1 MYSVEFSSHAL
12 DHVSRL
18 DKAVSDRIIKKI
30 EWLAAHFDAIIPQPL
45 KGKFSRYL
53 QAYGLR
59 LEGAL
64 YGEQYSEDHYRSSRG
79 TPKRNL
85 QILRHSTMLIKPRF
99 PMSYRLFRITNND

>member
-45 KGKFSRYL
+45 KGKFQGIYKLTVGDWRVFYTVNNTARIITVHL
-53 QAYGLR
+53 VGHR
-59 LEGAL
+59 
-64 YGEQYSEDHYRSSRG
+64 SEIYKS
-79 TPKRNL
+79 
-85 QILRHSTMLIKPRF
+85 
-99 PMSYRLFRITNND
+99 